1 MKIILLRHGRPDF
14 DIPKWMTSREIANA
28 IRHYDM
34 AGIATNSLPPQ
45 KAIDMA
51 NGVNALVCSH
61 LLRSLQS
68 AQKLTSHPIDLSDT
82 LFREA
87 SLPSNNGSFLKLP
100 PMAWFTIFRIL
111 WLLGYTKKGESISVT
126 RQRAK
131 QASKKLVE
139 IAQLHQQVLLVGH
152 GVFNQ
157 LIAKELHKA
166 GWKASKKSPR
176 KHWQYTTYKI

>member
-14 DIPKWMTSREIANA
+14 QIPKRITSQEIVDA
-28 IRHYDM
+28 IHRYDS
-34 AGIATNSLPPQ
+34 AGIATDSHPPQ
-45 KAIDMA
+45 QSMDMA
-51 NGVNALVCSH
+51 EHINAIVCSH
-61 LLRSLQS
+61 LPRSLQS
-68 AQKLTSHPIDLSDT
+68 AQKLTSQPVYLSDK

-87 SLPSNNGSFLKLP
+87 RLPSSNDSFLKLH

-111 WLLGYTKKGESISVT
+111 WLLGYAKKGESIAIT

-131 QASKKLVE
+131 QASEKLIE
-139 IAQLHQQVLLVGH
+139 IVQQHQHILLVGH

-166 GWKASKKSPR
+166 GWKSSKNSPR
-176 KHWQYTTYKI
+176 KHWEYTVYEI